1 MYKLTDY
8 VTEVQ
13 ITGVDPVYGPDGEP
27 TMYGAGSMLV
37 TYNNGPQSRFALRPS
52 TANKGLLARAV
63 KLTARGCVLDAI
75 EKMQR
80 FKDGEP
86 AWLQAVKQETAKAQK
101 AKEQQARIAAWQT
114 ANPIR

>member
-8 VTEVQ
+8 VTNVL

-37 TYNNGPQSRFALRPS
+37 TYNSGPQSRFALRPS

-63 KLTARGCVLDAI
+63 KLTARGQVLNAI
-75 EKMQR
+75 EKVQR
-80 FKDGEP
+80 CKDGEP
-86 AWLQAVKQETAKAQK
+86 AWLKA
-101 AKEQQARIAAWQT
+101 AKE
-114 ANPIR
+114 ANKAPRYTPYL

>member
-8 VTEVQ
+8 VTNVL

-63 KLTARGCVLDAI
+63 KLTARGQVLNAI
-75 EKMQR
+75 ETVQR

-86 AWLQAVKQETAKAQK
+86 EWLQA
-101 AKEQQARIAAWQT
+101 AKE
-114 ANPIR
+114 ANKAPRYTHYL

>member
-1 MYKLTDY
+1 M
-8 VTEVQ
+8 
-13 ITGVDPVYGPDGEP
+13 DPIYDPEKAGEYAAVIGY
-27 TMYGAGSMLV
+27 TAGSMLV
-37 TYNNGPQSRFALRPS
+37 TYNSGPQSRFALKPGRAS
-52 TANKGLLARAV
+52 KGLLARAV